1 MKFKVARRAVLRGK
15 VIIGEGTVVEDNAI
29 LGSSDKGEVT
39 IGKNSLIRSGS
50 IIYSNVRIG
59 DNFRSGHNV
68 LVRENSV
75 IDDNVLLGTNS
86 VVEGDCRIGKGVII
100 QTGVYITRF
109 TIVED
114 DVFMGPLCVTT
125 NDKYMQYGVELIGPI
140 IKKKAKIGANST
152 ILPGIT
158 VGQNAIVGAGAVV
171 TKDVA
176 NDDVVAGNP
185 AASIRRKRDD

>member
-15 VIIGEGTVVEDNAI
+15 VTIGEGTVVEDNVI

-75 IDDNVLLGTNS
+75 IDDNVLLGTNA
-86 VVEGDCRIGKGVII
+86 VVEGDCRIGKDVII

-176 NDDVVAGNP
+176 NDDIVAGNP

>member
-50 IIYSNVRIG
+50 IIYSSVRIG